1 MSMLGGLE
9 VFVQT
14 ARTRSFAEAGRDLG
28 VSASAVSKSISRLE
42 ERVGVRL
49 FQRSTRSVR
58 LTSEGEV
65 FLERCRRIIGEVQAA
80 EDELSAM
87 AQHPRGRLRVGL
99 ALSAGLPLPV
109 LSAFMERH
117 PEIELDLDFT
127 DRLVDVIDEG
137 FDVVIRGSALRDSR
151 LVSRPLGSWRAC
163 LVAAPAYLERNGTP
177 AKPDDLLNHAC
188 LHYRWTP
195 TGKLYQWPLRH
206 STFTAAGS
214 SLPLTMVCNS
224 LDVMLYLALAGRG
237 ITCVPDFS
245 VKNAIADGR
254 LKTVLDNYV
263 ADSNSI
269 HVVWPSNRKMTPKVR
284 VFVDFVR
291 ANFGKHLVT
300 ETDDRKRKRVRSDA

>member
-1 MSMLGGLE
+1 
-9 VFVQT
+9 
-14 ARTRSFAEAGRDLG
+14 
-28 VSASAVSKSISRLE
+28 
-42 ERVGVRL
+42 
-49 FQRSTRSVR
+49 
-58 LTSEGEV
+58 
-65 FLERCRRIIGEVQAA
+65 
-80 EDELSAM
+80 
-87 AQHPRGRLRVGL
+87 VGL

-151 LVSRPLGSWRAC
+151 LVSRPLGTWRAC
-163 LVAAPAYLERNGTP
+163 LVAAPAYLESMGTP
-177 AKPDDLLNHAC
+177 TKPDDLLNHAC

-206 STFTAAGS
+206 STFTEAGS

-237 ITCVPDFS
+237 IACVPDFS
-245 VKNAIADGR
+245 VKNAVADGR
-254 LKTVLDNYV
+254 LKTVLDTYV
-263 ADSNSI
+263 ADSNTI

-300 ETDDRKRKRVRSDA
+300 RK